1 MDANENKQGTLNVA
15 RDVRASAFGRNLRIV
30 MDERSLSLKA
40 VAEICAVN
48 SSVVSGWLS
57 GKSPNNLLAVQ
68 RLSKALGL
76 SFEWLLTES
85 DNHPGARN
93 LSLQDLFEE
102 HDVGMSGIFKIEAKK
117 LTRRD

>member
-1 MDANENKQGTLNVA
+1 
-15 RDVRASAFGRNLRIV
+15 
-30 MDERSLSLKA
+30 
-40 VAEICAVN
+40 
-48 SSVVSGWLS
+48 
-57 GKSPNNLLAVQ
+57 
-68 RLSKALGL
+68 LSKALGL

-102 HDVGMSGIFKIEAKK
+102 HDLGMSGIFKIEAKK